1 MSQQD
6 NFSGGFI
13 LGAVLGGIAGG
24 VLGSILASRMIESEA
39 ESAESETSRL
49 SDPKPTGKRSLRVA
63 ASTEGFEV
71 TGEPARKSLEDKIA
85 QLNNA
90 IDDVRD
96 QLKRVNGG
104 PGQVRSSIETPPNDI
119 SESG

>member
-13 LGAVLGGIAGG
+13 LGALLGGIAGG
-24 VLGSILASRMIESEA
+24 VLGSILASRVIESDG
-39 ESAESETSRL
+39 ESEPSRL

-63 ASTEGFEV
+63 APAESFEV
-71 TGEPARKSLEDKIA
+71 TSESARKSLEDKIA

-96 QLKRVNGG
+96 QLKQVDGA
-104 PGQVRSSIETPPNDI
+104 PGQVRSTLETHNDGA
-119 SESG
+119 SDLN

>member
-13 LGAVLGGIAGG
+13 LGALLGGVAGG
-24 VLGSILASRMIESEA
+24 LLGSILASRVIESE
-39 ESAESETSRL
+39 SEAPRL

-63 ASTEGFEV
+63 APAESFEV
-71 TGEPARKSLEDKIA
+71 TAESARKSLEDKIA

-96 QLKRVNGG
+96 QLKRVDGA
-104 PGQVRSSIETPPNDI
+104 PGQVRSTMEVPNDGA
-119 SESG
+119 SDLN